1 MKCRFFMLHKQTN
14 KLKLERLEYLHREY
28 VSYVRLCVNHMI
40 EQKTYTLSKSQKK
53 SFFPKSATLSSQ
65 IVKNAQDHAIQI
77 VSTWAKSIYSR
88 KIKPTITNLRSDGTV
103 SEDDAKALYT
113 VGLKLIHKPWKFI
126 TQEHIDAYNEIL
138 DTYGGKR
145 PTVSHK
151 IPMRLSEMT
160 SRLEDTKDALLGDL
174 WIRVSSLEKRQTIKL
189 PLVRNPYVD
198 KASQV
203 SKGINARKD
212 KLGRW
217 RFEAVDKAKWSI
229 PKVSQDAEKIGVDV
243 GLNVLA
249 TTSQGDVYGTDV
261 KPKFDKLYAKI
272 KRARA
277 NRQRQG
283 LKHNSSRLDRLE
295 SRLSGLVKT
304 ETGRISNKLI
314 QKHPDTIFVMEDLN
328 LSGCRGQKRFAY
340 RALQQSL
347 ERKAVTEKVNPAY
360 TSQECP
366 SCGHVERGNRSGVR
380 FKCRVCGRKAHA
392 DWVGARNIL
401 RRSEVK
407 DISCEDHPKR
417 VKQKLRA
424 RWMLRRKGRSGD
436 SGLSSGPDP

>member
-1 MKCRFFMLHKQTN
+1 MT
-14 KLKLERLEYLHREY
+14 
-28 VSYVRLCVNHMI
+28 
-40 EQKTYTLSKSQKK
+40 EQKIYILPKSQKK
-53 SFFPKSATLSSQ
+53 SFFPKAETLSSQ

-88 KIKPTITNLRSDGTV
+88 KIKPTITNLRSEGTV
-103 SEDDAKALYT
+103 SDDDAKALYT
-113 VGLKLIHKPWKFI
+113 IGLKLIQRPWKFV

-138 DTYGGKR
+138 DAYGGNK

-160 SRLEDTKDALLGDL
+160 SRLEDKKEALLGDL
-174 WIRVSSLEKRQTIKL
+174 WLRISTLEKRKSVWL
-189 PLVRNPYVD
+189 PLVGNPYID
-198 KASQV
+198 SASQV

-212 KLGRW
+212 KRGRW
-217 RFEAVDKAKWSI
+217 RFEAVDKAKWKA
-229 PKVSQDAEKIGVDV
+229 PKVSPDAERIGIDV

-249 TTSQGDVYGTDV
+249 TTSQGDVYGADV

-272 KRARA
+272 RRVRA

-283 LKHNSSRLDRLE
+283 LKRNSPRLDRLE
-295 SRLSGLVKT
+295 SRLSGLIKT

-314 QKHPDTIFVMEDLN
+314 QKHPDTIFVVEDLN

-347 ERKAVTEKVNPAY
+347 ERKTVTEKVNPAY

-401 RRSEVK
+401 RRSGIE
-407 DISCEDHPKR
+407 DISCLDHPRR

-424 RWMLRRKGRSGD
+424 RWMLCRNRHSGD
-436 SGLSSGPDP
+436 SGLSSEPDP

>member
-1 MKCRFFMLHKQTN
+1 
-14 KLKLERLEYLHREY
+14 
-28 VSYVRLCVNHMI
+28 MI
-40 EQKTYTLSKSQKK
+40 ERRTHSLLRSQKK
-53 SFFPKSATLSSQ
+53 RFFPPSDTLSSQ
-65 IVKNAQDHAIQI
+65 FVKDAQDHAIYI
-77 VSTWAKSIYSR
+77 VSSWARLVYSR
-88 KIKPTITNLRSDGTV
+88 HLKPVIAKLRSEGAL
-103 SEDDAKALYT
+103 SELEAKALYT
-113 VGLKLIHKPWKFI
+113 IGFRLIGKPWKFI
-126 TQEHIDAYNEIL
+126 TQDHID
-138 DTYGGKR
+138 TYFDLLGLHAKNPPR
-145 PTVSHK
+145 
-151 IPMRLSEMT
+151 IPDSIGMRLSEFT
-160 SRLEDTKDALLGDL
+160 SRIEISKKSRTFKL
-174 WIRVSSLEKRQTIKL
+174 WIRVSSLEYRKSIWL
-189 PLVRNPYVD
+189 PIVGNPLVEFD
-198 KASQV
+198 SIL
-203 SKGINARKD
+203 SKGILARKD
-212 KLGRW
+212 TLGRW
-217 RFEAVDKAKWSI
+217 RFEVVDKKKWEP
-229 PKVSQDAEKIGVDV
+229 PKVSENAGKIGIDV

-249 TTSQGDVYGTDV
+249 TTSQGDVYGADV

-272 KRARA
+272 RRVRA

-283 LKHNSSRLDRLE
+283 LKHNSRRLDRLE

-304 ETGRISNKLI
+304 ETGRISNKLV
-314 QKHPDTIFVMEDLN
+314 QKHPDTIFIVEDLN

-407 DISCEDHPKR
+407 DISCGDHPKS

-424 RWMLRRKGRSGD
+424 RWMLCRNRHSGD
-436 SGLSSGPDP
+436 SVLSSGSDP